1 MADTSA
7 LSDRS
12 ADSLA
17 DNVLEIRD
25 ASVTFDLSRGVSR
38 VLDDVDLDIRR
49 DEVLGIVGE
58 SGSGKSMLANA
69 IMDAV
74 PEEGDLEGSIRYYPP
89 SGEEIEILDQTAE
102 GLRRLRWEEI
112 SIVSQSALSSFN
124 PTMSIRTHFEETL
137 DNHDYDMLEGMKRA
151 NQLLADLY
159 LDPNRV
165 LDSFPHEL
173 SGGMRQRALI
183 ALSLV
188 LEPEVVV
195 MDEPTAALDLLMQ
208 RSILNLLEDIQDR
221 YDLTVVFITHDLA
234 QLSDLADR
242 LAVMYAF
249 EISEIG
255 PTEELLR
262 NSAHPYTRKLL
273 RSTPDLEGPID
284 EMEPIE
290 GSAPDPVN
298 VPKGC
303 SFHRRCPMAT
313 DKCREVNPKLY
324 TVTGDH
330 VSACHYWSDVE
341 ENIDLK
347 SSTQTEHVASES
359 TPELA
364 SEQAEEPLLSM
375 KDVTI
380 HFEET
385 EGILSQ
391 KTSTVHAV
399 DDVNLDIYEEDVVA
413 LVGESGCGKTTLGK
427 ASIALQRPTGGEIT
441 YRGTDIWKA
450 HDDSRS
456 ILSALRGDSGTSEE
470 GRTEIDF
477 EDIRRA
483 LQIIHQDPASAL
495 NPNKRVTSSLQKPL
509 KKWNSDMDKEARQR
523 RIYSLLELV
532 GMTPPEDYA
541 QRYPH
546 QLSGGEQQRV
556 ALIRALLMNPDMILA
571 DEAISALD
579 VSLRVETM
587 DLLLELQDMFG
598 TSYLFISHDL
608 SNARY
613 LAEKAGG
620 RIAVMYLGEIVEIGP
635 VESIIYNPEHPYTKA
650 LRWAT
655 PDLDKEEIGTLPM
668 RKIDIPDATNPPSGC
683 RFHTRCPEAREICR
697 NQHPEPI
704 ETEDKKEVAC
714 FRADPDHEYWD
725 SEPIATED
733 DASRLDPT
741 SNAAVGESD
750 D

>member
-1 MADTSA
+1 MNNNGDSAAEDTI
-7 LSDRS
+7 
-12 ADSLA
+12 
-17 DNVLEIRD
+17 LEIRN

-38 VLDDVDLDIRR
+38 VLDDVDLDVKRN
-49 DEVLGIVGE
+49 EVLGVVGE

-69 IMDAV
+69 LVDAV
-74 PEEGDLEGSIRYYPP
+74 PEEGDLDGSIRYYPP
-89 SGEEIEILDQTAE
+89 SGEEIEILDQDPE

-124 PTMSIRTHFEETL
+124 PTMEIRTHFEETL
-137 DNHDYDMLEGMKRA
+137 DNHDYDMLEGMERA
-151 NQLLADLY
+151 GQLLSDLY
-159 LDPNRV
+159 LDPERV
-165 LDSFPHEL
+165 LDSYPHEL

-208 RSILNLLEDIQDR
+208 RSILNLIDEIQDR

-249 EISEIG
+249 EIAEVG
-255 PTEELLR
+255 PTEEILDD
-262 NSAHPYTRKLL
+262 SAHPYTRKLL
-273 RSTPDLEGPID
+273 RSTPDLEGPLD
-284 EMEPIE
+284 QMDAIE

-298 VPKGC
+298 VPEGC
-303 SFHRRCPMAT
+303 SFHPRCPMAT
-313 DKCREVNPKLY
+313 DRCREVDPELY
-324 TVTGDH
+324 DVTGEH
-330 VSACHYWSDVE
+330 TSACHYWDDVDE
-341 ENIDLK
+341 QVDLRSPA
-347 SSTQTEHVASES
+347 SSGDASPAS
-359 TPELA
+359 SPTLA
-364 SEQAEEPLLSM
+364 SERGGSPLLSLD
-375 KDVTI
+375 DVSI

-385 EGILSQ
+385 EGVVARES
-391 KTSTVHAV
+391 KTVHAV
-399 DDVNLDIYEEDVVA
+399 DEVTLDVYEEDVVA

-427 ASIALQRPTGGEIT
+427 ASIALQRPTGGEIR
-441 YRGTDIWKA
+441 YRGTDIWEA
-450 HDDSRS
+450 HDDRGSLLSRLTGG
-456 ILSALRGDSGTSEE
+456 IGAPDPADADIEFSE
-470 GRTEIDF
+470 
-477 EDIRRA
+477 IRRA
-483 LQIIHQDPASAL
+483 LQIVHQDPASAL
-495 NPNKRVTSSLQKPL
+495 NPNKRVVSTLQKPL
-509 KKWNSDMDKEARQR
+509 KKWNAEMDKQARER

-532 GMTPPEDYA
+532 GMAPAEDYA
-541 QRYPH
+541 DRYPH

-598 TSYLFISHDL
+598 TSFLFISHDL

-635 VESIIYNPEHPYTKA
+635 VESIISNPEHPYTEA

-668 RKIDIPDATNPPSGC
+668 RRIDIPDATNPPSGC
-683 RFHTRCPEAREICR
+683 RFHTRCPEAREACTAE
-697 NQHPEPI
+697 NPDPI
-704 ETEDKKEVAC
+704 ETEDGKEVAC
-714 FRADPDHEYWD
+714 FRADPNHEYWE
-725 SEPIATED
+725 SEPLESETTD
-733 DASRLDPT
+733 SRIDPT
-741 SNAAVGESD
+741 GNAAAGESD

>member
-1 MADTSA
+1 MNNSDDSAAEDTI
-7 LSDRS
+7 
-12 ADSLA
+12 
-17 DNVLEIRD
+17 LEIRD

-38 VLDDVDLDIRR
+38 VLDGVDLDVKRN
-49 DEVLGIVGE
+49 EVLGVVGE

-69 IMDAV
+69 LVDAV
-74 PEEGDLEGSIRYYPP
+74 PEEGDLAGSIRYHPP
-89 SGEEIEILDQTAE
+89 GGEEIEVLDQDAE

-124 PTMSIRTHFEETL
+124 PTMKIRTHFEETL
-137 DNHDYDMLEGMKRA
+137 DNHDYDMLEGMERA
-151 NQLLADLY
+151 GQLLSDLY
-159 LDPNRV
+159 LEPDRV
-165 LDSFPHEL
+165 LDSYPHEL

-183 ALSLV
+183 ALSLI

-208 RSILNLLEDIQDR
+208 RSILNLLDEIQDD

-249 EISEIG
+249 EITEVG
-255 PTEELLR
+255 PTEEILE

-273 RSTPDLEGPID
+273 RSTPDLEGPLNQ
-284 EMEPIE
+284 MEAIE
-290 GSAPDPVN
+290 GAAPDPVN
-298 VPKGC
+298 VPEGC
-303 SFHRRCPMAT
+303 SFHPRCPMAT
-313 DKCREVNPKLY
+313 DKCREQDPGLY
-324 TVTGDH
+324 DVTDEH
-330 VSACHYWSDVE
+330 TSACHYWDEVD
-341 ENIDLK
+341 ENVDLR
-347 SSTQTEHVASES
+347 SSAPEDPSAEVA

-364 SEQAEEPLLSM
+364 SERGGDPLLSM
-375 KDVTI
+375 EDVSI

-385 EGILSQ
+385 QGFISRE
-391 KTSTVHAV
+391 TETVHAV
-399 DDVNLDIYEEDVVA
+399 DGVDLDIYEEDVVA

-427 ASIALQRPTGGEIT
+427 ASIALQRPTDGEIN
-441 YRGTDIWKA
+441 YRGTDIWEA
-450 HDDSRS
+450 HDDRGSLLSRLTGGIGAPDPS
-456 ILSALRGDSGTSEE
+456 DAD
-470 GRTEIDF
+470 IDF
-477 EDIRRA
+477 SEIRRA
-483 LQIIHQDPASAL
+483 LQIVHQDPASAL
-495 NPNKRVTSSLQKPL
+495 NPNKRVISSLQKPL
-509 KKWNSDMDKEARQR
+509 KKWNAEMDKEARER

-532 GMTPPEDYA
+532 GMEPPEDYA
-541 QRYPH
+541 ERYPH

-587 DLLLELQDMFG
+587 DLLLELQEMFG
-598 TSYLFISHDL
+598 TSFLFISHDL

-635 VESIIYNPEHPYTKA
+635 VDSIISNPEHPYTKA

-683 RFHTRCPEAREICR
+683 RFHTRCPEAREACTR
-697 NQHPEPI
+697 ENPEPI
-704 ETEDKKEVAC
+704 ETEDGKQVAC
-714 FRADPDHEYWD
+714 FRADPDHEYWE
-725 SEPIATED
+725 SEPIAAEEGD
-733 DASRLDPT
+733 SRIDPT
-741 SNAAVGESD
+741 GSNAATGESD